1 MFLFFNS
8 GNKENA
14 IQPGIKASYKRISDY
29 LFNVLNYSND
39 TKSQTQLYKSQTEH
53 WHAGYKA
60 CVPNDR
66 CHSSSTR
73 SIPWKACLQG

>member
-53 WHAGYKA
+53 WHADIKHVYLMTDA
-60 CVPNDR
+60 
-66 CHSSSTR
+66 TL
-73 SIPWKACLQG
+73 LQPEV